1 LKSCLAHCEAVIDFG
16 DDDRENDIDDS
27 DMWVLTP
34 RVEVLC
40 REMKKH
46 LDDNNRGEIIRDGVR
61 VALVGPPNAGKSS
74 LLNMLA
80 KRPAAIVSPVAGTT
94 RDVVEVRMD
103 FNGVSCIVSDIA
115 GITLNNN
122 DNKPIEVNGQLVEDS
137 VDNIFYSSDAIEF
150 EGMRRAKDVY
160 LSSHVRILICD
171 ASDKTSVDNTLAL
184 LNTLQAI
191 QTPFE
196 DLSNND
202 SNITTPDHLLKF
214 IHKPCDGRSRDKLGK
229 TIVIFNK
236 TDLKFNE
243 TYSNEKIRFLTQD
256 LNIPSSSIS
265 FLSCS
270 TGEGLSGLEASLSSM
285 INNLIGDDGG
295 NGDESTGMSLGEG
308 ELITRTRHRQHV
320 AQCVKHLEKF
330 TNEDLLMDTAAEE
343 LR

>member
-103 FNGVSCIVSDIA
+103 FNGVSCIVSDTA

-191 QTPFE
+191 Q
-196 DLSNND
+196 
-202 SNITTPDHLLKF
+202 
-214 IHKPCDGRSRDKLGK
+214 PCDGRSRDKLGK